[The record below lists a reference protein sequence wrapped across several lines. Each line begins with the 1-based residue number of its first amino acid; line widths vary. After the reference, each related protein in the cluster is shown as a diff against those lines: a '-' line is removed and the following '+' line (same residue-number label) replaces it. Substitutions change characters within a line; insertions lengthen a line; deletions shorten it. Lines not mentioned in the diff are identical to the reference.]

1 MFRKS
6 LVLVAIIGIATVL
19 AAASTNTVS
28 RVFKL
33 EHVSVL
39 EVSAAVQP
47 LLSDVGSMTLQPKL
61 SKIVVQDQPEV
72 IDRVTKLIKTLD
84 HLPGLYSVEIE
95 LLEGTEP
102 KPFGTRD
109 EIKAEDRLRKMF
121 NVAAFH
127 RLGSSMVEG
136 QLGDRAQAD
145 LGTDFRVSFLPQLP
159 EPPESTP
166 WGAPT
171 PGNRIYLRP
180 LVLERMVTSSDGEL
194 TTHELLRTNAVLS
207 QKQTVYIGAG
217 NSEDS
222 GHVLVLVV
230 HVTETGSR

>member
-1 MFRKS
+1 MLRKS
-6 LVLVAIIGIATVL
+6 LVFVTIIGIATVL

-47 LLSDVGSMTLQPKL
+47 LLSEVGSLTLQPKL
-61 SKIVVQDQPEV
+61 SKIVVQDEPEV
-72 IDRVTKLIKTLD
+72 IDRITTLIETLD

-95 LLEGTEP
+95 LLEGTDP

-121 NVAAFH
+121 NVAAFR
-127 RLGSSMVEG
+127 RLGSSMIEG

-145 LGTDFRVSFLPQLP
+145 LGTDFRVSFLPQHP
-159 EPPESTP
+159 ENPKSTP
-166 WGAPT
+166 WGAPA

-180 LVLERMVTSSDGEL
+180 LVLERVVTSSDGEL